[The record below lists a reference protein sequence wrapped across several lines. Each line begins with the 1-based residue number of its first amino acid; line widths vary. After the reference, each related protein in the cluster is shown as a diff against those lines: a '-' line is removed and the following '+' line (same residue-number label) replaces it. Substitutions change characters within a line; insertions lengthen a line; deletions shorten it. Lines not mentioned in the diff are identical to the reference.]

1 MGPSPR
7 LIAAG
12 GQHTTRGFHCQRT
25 AATTATRKGKGGG
38 SCATPGGSQR
48 TSRRHVVEGLRK
60 DGLRKL
66 LRWLVLGGQGAPQI
80 RLAQQRLCE
89 NLLLRRGGGR
99 LSAGK

>member
-1 MGPSPR
+1 
-7 LIAAG
+7 
-12 GQHTTRGFHCQRT
+12 
-25 AATTATRKGKGGG
+25 
-38 SCATPGGSQR
+38 
-48 TSRRHVVEGLRK
+48 VVEGLRK